1 MSSVWCLMSGF
12 KCPQIP
18 NPKPSKPQNPQFL
31 DSLAS
36 TGAPP
41 SRLANSARDH
51 GNYAS
56 SGGNYAPSG
65 GSAAPAYAPSSG
77 SAPPMQAYAPSGL
90 AGSAPPMQGGGFES
104 ELERERELLRTSLS
118 REQGRY
124 EGLSSSTSNLD
135 ARPQNSVNLSVDA
148 DVSRLR
154 LRFRAPVE

>member
-1 MSSVWCLMSGF
+1 
-12 KCPQIP
+12 
-18 NPKPSKPQNPQFL
+18 
-31 DSLAS
+31 
-36 TGAPP
+36 
-41 SRLANSARDH
+41 
-51 GNYAS
+51 
-56 SGGNYAPSG
+56 
-65 GSAAPAYAPSSG
+65 
-77 SAPPMQAYAPSGL
+77 
-90 AGSAPPMQGGGFES
+90 MQGGGFES